1 MAKVSIIVPVYNTSK
16 YLNGCIKSL
25 LQQTLEDIEI
35 ILINDG
41 STDESESIIKKYKD
55 KRFKYISKKNEGIGK
70 TRNLGIDTATGEYLS
85 FIDSDD
91 YIEPNFCEV
100 MYEKAIKDKCD
111 IVICDYYEYH
121 NYGLKEIRFPT
132 FKDASLKENPD
143 ILNMVNLGP
152 CNKIYKR
159 SLFKNKE
166 NRFVENL
173 KYEDA
178 PLVVK
183 LLLSAK
189 KIGKIDDCLA
199 HYVIHENS
207 ETTTRDSRIFDILK
221 ITDIMVNDLKKY
233 DYLHNAMINIA
244 VMVLTDYTIQQRYIN
259 DSELRNKFIDMVF
272 QYLDELDHNW
282 KKCNYL
288 KKFNWLKRKVKSSK
302 ILTKVYCSIYNKKE
316 RRKIK

>member
-1 MAKVSIIVPVYNTSK
+1 MKKISIIVPVYNTSK

-25 LQQTLEDIEI
+25 LHQTLEEIEI

-41 STDESESIIKKYKD
+41 STDTSESIIRKYKD
-55 KRFKYISKKNEGIGK
+55 KRIKYISKNNEGIGK
-70 TRNLGIDTATGEYLS
+70 TRNLGIEIATGEYLS

-91 YIEPNFCEV
+91 YVEPNFCEV

-111 IVICDYYEYH
+111 IVICDYYEDH

-132 FKDASLKENPD
+132 FPDASLKENPD

-159 SLFKNKE
+159 SLFKNKD

-183 LLLSAK
+183 LLLTAK
-189 KIGKIDDCLA
+189 KIGKVDECLA
-199 HYVIHENS
+199 HYVIHEDS
-207 ETTTRDSRIFDILK
+207 ETTTHDERIFDILK
-221 ITDIMVNDLKKY
+221 ITDIIVNDLKKY
-233 DYLHNAMINIA
+233 NYLHDAMITIA
-244 VMVLTDYTIQQRYIN
+244 VMILTDYTIQQRYIN
-259 DSELRNKFIDMVF
+259 DSELRNKFNNMAF
-272 QYLDELDHNW
+272 QYLDELEPTW
-282 KKCNYL
+282 KKCSYL
-288 KKFNWLKRKVKSSK
+288 KKFSWLKRRIKSSK
-302 ILTKVYCSIYNKKE
+302 ILTKVYCNLYNKKKGE
-316 RRKIK
+316 K